1 MSFPHNR
8 EGTPARSAPSPAKG
22 PGARLVGVLAL
33 LVLAL
38 GMLLGYALGWVSFG
52 LPWGSPDQRATLYD
66 EQQVVEVFDRASPAV
81 VEITVARSTGNLPL
95 FQTSGSGFLVDDDG
109 HIVTNHHV
117 VAGSDRITV
126 EFHDGRELDATPL
139 GSSPAD
145 DLAVLRVD
153 PDQVRDIDPLD
164 LADSDELRPGQLA
177 IAIGSPFRKQNSISV
192 GVVSG
197 VGRSETRPRDRGRES
212 GSILQRPVADLV
224 QTTAALNPGSSGGP
238 LLDRNGE
245 VIGVN
250 SAVRIE
256 SGVQVGIGF
265 AVPSNTVAELLPE
278 MKAGDQ
284 VRRPWLGIRGSELN
298 NTSAAEMG
306 LSVESGVYIT
316 EVMPDSPAAQAK
328 LRGDSRPSFTRPAGD
343 GDVILALDEEAVS
356 SVTDIV
362 SLLNTRR
369 PGDRI
374 ALTVLRDNVPIRVT
388 VILDEWP
395 DT

>member
-1 MSFPHNR
+1 MK
-8 EGTPARSAPSPAKG
+8 TL
-22 PGARLVGVLAL
+22 GARVFGVLAL
-33 LVLAL
+33 LVLTL
-38 GMLLGYALGWVSFG
+38 GMMLGFALGWVSFG
-52 LPWGSPDQRATLYD
+52 LPWGGTDERATLYD
-66 EQQVVEVFDRASPAV
+66 EEEVVEVFDRTSPAV
-81 VEITVARSTGNLPL
+81 VEITVARPTRSLPL
-95 FQTSGSGFLVDDDG
+95 LQTSGSGFLVDTDG

-126 EFHDGRELDATPL
+126 EFHDGRTLDATPL

-164 LADSDELRPGQLA
+164 LADSDELRPGQMA

-197 VGRSETRPRDRGRES
+197 VGRSETRPRAGSPEPS
-212 GSILQRPVADLV
+212 SILQRPVADLV

-238 LLDRNGE
+238 LLDSGGD

-265 AVPSNTVAELLPE
+265 AVPSNTVMELLPG
-278 MKAGDQ
+278 MIAGEQ
-284 VRRPWLGIRGSELN
+284 VRRPWLGIRGSALN
-298 NTSAAEMG
+298 NTSAAELG

-316 EVMPDSPAAQAK
+316 DVIPDSPAAEAM
-328 LRGDSRPSFTRPAGD
+328 LRGDSQPSFIRPAGD
-343 GDVILALDEEAVS
+343 GDVILALDGEEVS

-362 SLLNTRR
+362 SLLNMRQ

-374 ALTVLRDNVPIRVT
+374 ALTILRDDQQVRVT
-388 VILDEWP
+388 VILADWP

>member
-164 LADSDELRPGQLA
+164 LADSDGLRPGQLA

-197 VGRSETRPRDRGRES
+197 VGRSETRPRDRGQES

-256 SGVQVGIGF
+256 SGVQVGIGL

-316 EVMPDSPAAQAK
+316 EVMPDSPAAEAK

-343 GDVILALDEEAVS
+343 GDVILAVDEEAVS

-388 VILDEWP
+388 VILDDWP

>member
-238 LLDRNGE
+238 LLDRNGA

-316 EVMPDSPAAQAK
+316 EVMPDSPAAEAK

-343 GDVILALDEEAVS
+343 GDVILALDEEEVS

-362 SLLNTRR
+362 SLLNMRR

-388 VILDEWP
+388 VILDDWP

>member
-8 EGTPARSAPSPAKG
+8 EGTPARSGPSPAKG

-197 VGRSETRPRDRGRES
+197 VGRSETRPRDRGRVS

-238 LLDRNGE
+238 LLDRNGA

-278 MKAGDQ
+278 MKAGSL
-284 VRRPWLGIRGSELN
+284 VRRPWLGIRGSALN
-298 NTSAAEMG
+298 DASAEEMG
-306 LSVESGVYIT
+306 LAVESGVYIT
-316 EVMPDSPAAQAK
+316 EVLPDSPAAQAK
-328 LRGDSRPSFTRPAGD
+328 LKGDSRPSFTRPAGD
-343 GDVILALDEEAVS
+343 GDVILALDEEEVS

-362 SLLNTRR
+362 SLLNMRR

-388 VILDEWP
+388 VILDDWP

>member
-8 EGTPARSAPSPAKG
+8 EGTPARSGPSPAKG

-66 EQQVVEVFDRASPAV
+66 EQQVVSVFDRASPAV

-197 VGRSETRPRDRGRES
+197 VGRSETRPRAGSPEPS
-212 GSILQRPVADLV
+212 SILQRPVADLV

-238 LLDRNGE
+238 LLDRNGA

-316 EVMPDSPAAQAK
+316 EVMPDSPAAEAK

-388 VILDEWP
+388 VILDDWP

>member
-8 EGTPARSAPSPAKG
+8 EGTPARSGPSPAKG

-197 VGRSETRPRDRGRES
+197 VGRSETRPRDRGQES

-316 EVMPDSPAAQAK
+316 EVMPDSPAAEAK

-388 VILDEWP
+388 VILDDWP

>member
-1 MSFPHNR
+1 MSFTQDR
-8 EGTPARSAPSPAKG
+8 EEPASRPGAAPEKG
-22 PGARLVGVLAL
+22 AGARLYGVLAL

-52 LPWGSPDQRATLYD
+52 LPWASDQGAALYD
-66 EQQVVEVFDRASPAV
+66 EEEVVSVFDRASPAV
-81 VEITVARSTGNLPL
+81 VEITVARPTRNLPL
-95 FQTSGSGFLVDDDG
+95 LQTSGSGFLVDGDG

-117 VAGSDRITV
+117 VAGSDRISV
-126 EFHDGRELDATPL
+126 EFHDGRVLDATPL

-145 DLAVLRVD
+145 DLALLRVD
-153 PDQVRDIDPLD
+153 PEQVRDIDPLD
-164 LADSDELRPGQLA
+164 LADSDELKPGQLA

-197 VGRSETRPRDRGRES
+197 VGRSETRPRAGSPEP
-212 GSILQRPVADLV
+212 GSILQRPVPDLV

-238 LLDRNGE
+238 LLDRAGA

-256 SGVQVGIGF
+256 SGVQVGMGF
-265 AVPSNTVAELLPE
+265 AVPSNTVVKLMPE
-278 MKAGDQ
+278 MKTGSQ
-284 VRRPWLGIRGSELN
+284 VRRPWLGIRGSALN

-306 LSVESGVYIT
+306 LSVESGVYVT
-316 EVMPDSPAAQAK
+316 EVLPDSPAAEAK
-328 LRGDSRPSFTRPAGD
+328 LRGDSRPSLVRPAGD
-343 GDVILALDEEAVS
+343 GDVILAMDEQEVA

-362 SLLNTRR
+362 TLLNARR

-374 ALTVLRDNVPIRVT
+374 ALTILRDNVHVRVT
-388 VILDEWP
+388 VILDDWP

>member
-1 MSFPHNR
+1 MSFQQDR
-8 EGTPARSAPSPAKG
+8 EESAERPSPSPSKAS
-22 PGARLVGVLAL
+22 GARVYGVLAL
-33 LVLAL
+33 LVLTL
-38 GMLLGYALGWVSFG
+38 GMLMGYALGWVSFG
-52 LPWGSPDQRATLYD
+52 LPWDGSDQQATLYD
-66 EQQVVEVFDRASPAV
+66 EEEVVEVFDRASPAV
-81 VEITVARSTGNLPL
+81 VEITVAGPTRNLPL
-95 FQTSGSGFLVDDDG
+95 LQTSGSGFLVDTDG

-117 VAGSDRITV
+117 VAASDRISV
-126 EFHDGRELDATPL
+126 EFQDGRRLDATPL

-145 DLAVLRVD
+145 DLAVLRVN

-164 LADSDELRPGQLA
+164 LADSDELKPGQLA

-197 VGRSETRPRDRGRES
+197 VGRSETRPRAGGPEPS
-212 GSILQRPVADLV
+212 SILQRPVADLV

-238 LLDRNGE
+238 LLDSEGA

-265 AVPSNTVAELLPE
+265 AVPSNTVVHLLPG
-278 MKAGDQ
+278 MIAGEQ
-284 VRRPWLGIRGSELN
+284 VRRPWLGIRGSALN
-298 NTSAAEMG
+298 NTSAAELG

-316 EVMPDSPAAQAK
+316 EVLPDSPAAEAK
-328 LRGDSRPSFTRPAGD
+328 LKGDSRPSFIRPAGD
-343 GDVILALDEEAVS
+343 GDVILAMDEEEVS

-362 SLLNTRR
+362 SLLNNRR

-374 ALTVLRDNVPIRVT
+374 ALTVLRDNQPIRVT
-388 VILDEWP
+388 VILDDWP

>member
-8 EGTPARSAPSPAKG
+8 EGTPARSGPSPAKG

-238 LLDRNGE
+238 LLDRNGA

-278 MKAGDQ
+278 MKAGSL
-284 VRRPWLGIRGSELN
+284 VRRPWLGIRGSALN
-298 NTSAAEMG
+298 DASAEEMG
-306 LSVESGVYIT
+306 LAVESGVYIT

-328 LRGDSRPSFTRPAGD
+328 LKGDSRPSFTRPAGD

-388 VILDEWP
+388 VILDDWP

>member
-1 MSFPHNR
+1 MAFPHNR
-8 EGTPARSAPSPAKG
+8 EETPARPGSAAARGPS
-22 PGARLVGVLAL
+22 ARFFGMLAL

-52 LPWGSPDQRATLYD
+52 LPWGSSDQRATLYD
-66 EQQVVEVFDRASPAV
+66 EQQVVSVFDRTSPAV
-81 VEITVARSTGNLPL
+81 VEITVARAARNLPL
-95 FQTSGSGFLVDDDG
+95 FQTSGSGFLVDSDG

-126 EFHDGRELDATPL
+126 EFYDGRVLDATAL

-145 DLAVLRVD
+145 DLAVLRVE
-153 PDQVRDIDPLD
+153 PAQVQDIDPLD

-197 VGRSETRPRDRGRES
+197 VGRSETRPRAGSPEPS
-212 GSILQRPVADLV
+212 SILQRPVADLV

-238 LLDRNGE
+238 LLDSGGA

-265 AVPSNTVAELLPE
+265 AVPSNTVAELLP
-278 MKAGDQ
+278 GDEGGEPGAAAVARHQ
-284 VRRPWLGIRGSELN
+284 GLCPQRRQRG
-298 NTSAAEMG
+298 
-306 LSVESGVYIT
+306 
-316 EVMPDSPAAQAK
+316 
-328 LRGDSRPSFTRPAGD
+328 
-343 GDVILALDEEAVS
+343 
-356 SVTDIV
+356 
-362 SLLNTRR
+362 
-369 PGDRI
+369 
-374 ALTVLRDNVPIRVT
+374 
-388 VILDEWP
+388 
-395 DT
+395 

>member
-1 MSFPHNR
+1 MSLPQDR
-8 EGTPARSAPSPAKG
+8 EESPARSGSSAS
-22 PGARLVGVLAL
+22 GARFYGVLAL
-33 LVLAL
+33 LVLTV

-52 LPWGSPDQRATLYD
+52 LPWDGADQQAVLYD
-66 EQQVVEVFDRASPAV
+66 EQEVVEVFDRASPAV
-81 VEITVARSTGNLPL
+81 VEITVARPTRSLPL
-95 FQTSGSGFLVDDDG
+95 LQTSGSGFLVDTDG

-126 EFHDGRELDATPL
+126 EFHDGRTLDATLL

-153 PDQVRDIDPLD
+153 PDQVNDIDPLD
-164 LADSDELRPGQLA
+164 LADSDELRPGQMA

-197 VGRSETRPRDRGRES
+197 VGRSETRPRAGSPEPS
-212 GSILQRPVADLV
+212 SILQRPVADLV

-238 LLDRNGE
+238 LLDSGGD

-265 AVPSNTVAELLPE
+265 AVPSNNVMELLPG
-278 MKAGDQ
+278 MIAGEQ
-284 VRRPWLGIRGSELN
+284 VRRPWLGIRGSALN
-298 NTSAAEMG
+298 NTSAAELG

-316 EVMPDSPAAQAK
+316 DVIPDSPAAEAK
-328 LRGDSRPSFTRPAGD
+328 LRGDSRPSFIRPAGD
-343 GDVILALDEEAVS
+343 GDVILALDEEEVS

-362 SLLNTRR
+362 SLLNTRQ

-374 ALTVLRDNVPIRVT
+374 ALTILRDDQQVRVT
-388 VILDEWP
+388 VILADWP

>member
-1 MSFPHNR
+1 M
-8 EGTPARSAPSPAKG
+8 
-22 PGARLVGVLAL
+22 LAL

-197 VGRSETRPRDRGRES
+197 VGRSETRPRDRGQES

-238 LLDRNGE
+238 LLDRNGA

-316 EVMPDSPAAQAK
+316 EVMPDSPAAEAK

-388 VILDEWP
+388 VILDDWP
-395 DT
+395 DA

>member
-197 VGRSETRPRDRGRES
+197 VGRSETRPRDRGRVS

-238 LLDRNGE
+238 LLDRNGA

-316 EVMPDSPAAQAK
+316 EVMPDSPAAEAK

-388 VILDEWP
+388 VILDDWP

>member
-1 MSFPHNR
+1 MSLTHDR
-8 EGTPARSAPSPAKG
+8 EEPSEAEAVERPGGRPFKG
-22 PGARLVGVLAL
+22 LAVFGLTVGL
-33 LVLAL
+33 
-38 GMLLGYALGWVSFG
+38 LLGFALGWVSFG
-52 LPWGSPDQRATLYD
+52 SPWRAPWQTATLYD
-66 EQQVVEVFDRASPAV
+66 EQEVVSVFDKASPAV
-81 VEITVARSTGNLPL
+81 VEITVARPTRNLPL
-95 FQTSGSGFLVDDDG
+95 LQTSGSGFLIDGDG
-109 HIVTNHHV
+109 HVVTNHHV

-126 EFHDGRELDATPL
+126 ELHDGRVLDASAV

-145 DLAVLRVD
+145 DLALLRVD
-153 PDQVRDIDPLD
+153 PSQVQDIAPLD

-197 VGRSETRPRDRGRES
+197 VGRSGSRPRDGSMEP
-212 GSILQRPVADLV
+212 GSIMYRPVADLV

-238 LLDRNGE
+238 LLDSRGA

-256 SGVQVGIGF
+256 SGLQVGMGF

-278 MKAGDQ
+278 MMAGVQ
-284 VRRPWLGIRGSELN
+284 VRRPWLGIRGSALN
-298 NTSAAEMG
+298 DVSAAELG
-306 LSVESGVYIT
+306 LSVSSGVYVS

-328 LRGDSRPSFTRPAGD
+328 LRGDSQSFFSRPAGD
-343 GDVILALDEEAVS
+343 GDVILAVDEAEVS

-362 SLLNTRR
+362 TFLNTRR

-374 ALTVLRDNVPIRVT
+374 ALTILRGSEPLRVHVT
-388 VILDEWP
+388 LDDWP

>member
-1 MSFPHNR
+1 MRCCGWTLIKSATSTLSIWPTPTSF
-8 EGTPARSAPSPAKG
+8 
-22 PGARLVGVLAL
+22 
-33 LVLAL
+33 
-38 GMLLGYALGWVSFG
+38 
-52 LPWGSPDQRATLYD
+52 
-66 EQQVVEVFDRASPAV
+66 
-81 VEITVARSTGNLPL
+81 
-95 FQTSGSGFLVDDDG
+95 
-109 HIVTNHHV
+109 
-117 VAGSDRITV
+117 
-126 EFHDGRELDATPL
+126 
-139 GSSPAD
+139 
-145 DLAVLRVD
+145 
-153 PDQVRDIDPLD
+153 
-164 LADSDELRPGQLA
+164 RPGQLA

-197 VGRSETRPRDRGRES
+197 VGRSETRPRDRVQES

-238 LLDRNGE
+238 LLDRNGA

-316 EVMPDSPAAQAK
+316 EVMPDSPAAEAK

-388 VILDEWP
+388 VILDDWP

>member
-8 EGTPARSAPSPAKG
+8 EGTPARSGPSPAKG

-197 VGRSETRPRDRGRES
+197 VGRSETRPRDRGRVS

-238 LLDRNGE
+238 LLDRNGA

-278 MKAGDQ
+278 MKAGSL
-284 VRRPWLGIRGSELN
+284 VRRPWLGIRGSALN
-298 NTSAAEMG
+298 DASAEEMG
-306 LSVESGVYIT
+306 LAVESGVYIT
-316 EVMPDSPAAQAK
+316 EVLPDSPAAQAK
-328 LRGDSRPSFTRPAGD
+328 LKGDSRPSFTRPAGD
-343 GDVILALDEEAVS
+343 GDVILALDDEEVS

-362 SLLNTRR
+362 SLLNMRR

-388 VILDEWP
+388 VILDDWP

>member
-197 VGRSETRPRDRGRES
+197 VGRSETRPRDRGRVS

-238 LLDRNGE
+238 LLDRNGA

-278 MKAGDQ
+278 MKAGSL
-284 VRRPWLGIRGSELN
+284 VRRPWLGIRGSALN
-298 NTSAAEMG
+298 DASAEEMG
-306 LSVESGVYIT
+306 LAVESGVYIT
-316 EVMPDSPAAQAK
+316 EVLPDSPAAQAK
-328 LRGDSRPSFTRPAGD
+328 LKGDSRPSFTRPAGD

-388 VILDEWP
+388 VILDDWP

>member
-197 VGRSETRPRDRGRES
+197 VGRSETRPRDRGQES

-238 LLDRNGE
+238 LLDRNGA

-316 EVMPDSPAAQAK
+316 EVMPDSPAAEAK
-328 LRGDSRPSFTRPAGD
+328 LRGDSRPFFTRPAGD

-388 VILDEWP
+388 VILDDWP
-395 DT
+395 DA

>member
-8 EGTPARSAPSPAKG
+8 EGTPARSGPSPAKG

-197 VGRSETRPRDRGRES
+197 VGRSETRPRDRGRVS

-238 LLDRNGE
+238 LLDRNGA

-278 MKAGDQ
+278 MKAGSL
-284 VRRPWLGIRGSELN
+284 VRRPWLGIRGSALN
-298 NTSAAEMG
+298 DASAEEMG
-306 LSVESGVYIT
+306 LAVESGVYIT
-316 EVMPDSPAAQAK
+316 EVLPDSPAAQAK
-328 LRGDSRPSFTRPAGD
+328 LKGDSRPSFTRPAGD

-388 VILDEWP
+388 VILDDWP